1 MKTTFLF
8 FALCAL
14 FFTACE
20 PTVTPPTSNSKLI
33 FKLKFD
39 PTQARLNAFAQPSTV
54 PSGNAAQDP
63 QFNGM
68 SAHKIELV
76 PSNLTPVNGGTI
88 VYHGAETT
96 VGGNNALDFDQAIV
110 TTEGEVFFEIPLADV
125 TPGTYPHIRVSVSYQ
140 NYDIVYNINNVP
152 TFPSG
157 TTNLINEKGTIAAF
171 IGFNNYITNLTP
183 KNISK
188 SIHANKLQGYWAFET
203 DLNSPYS
210 AANAIYSG
218 NAPVTTVV
226 NPLSGTT
233 PTPPGSCLVT
243 GSFDG
248 NPLEITGD
256 ETEDVVVTLSFS
268 TNNSFEWVDNNGN
281 GALDIDFSAGTVEA
295 VVDMGLR
302 GLKPSFQ

>member
-1 MKTTFLF
+1 MKTAFLF
-8 FALCAL
+8 LALCAL
-14 FFTACE
+14 AFTACE
-20 PTVTPPTSNSKLI
+20 PTVTEPSNKTKLV
-33 FKLKFD
+33 FKLKLD
-39 PTQARLNAFAQPSTV
+39 PNQARLDAFAQPSSV
-54 PSGNAAQDP
+54 PSGNAAQNP
-63 QFNGM
+63 VFNGM

-76 PSNLTPVNGGTI
+76 PSALTPVNGGAI

-96 VGGNNALDFDQAIV
+96 AGGSNALDFNQAIV
-110 TTEGEVFFEIPLADV
+110 SEEGEVFFEIPVEDV

-140 NYDIVYNINNVP
+140 NYDIVYNVNNVP

-157 TTNLINEKGTIAAF
+157 TTDLINEKGTIVAF
-171 IGFNNYITNLTP
+171 VGFNSYINNLMP
-183 KNISK
+183 KNMSTTVN
-188 SIHANKLQGYWAFET
+188 ANKLQGYWAFET
-203 DLNSPYS
+203 NLSGQYS
-210 AANAIYSG
+210 SANAIYTG
-218 NAPVTTVV
+218 QAQATTVV
-226 NPLSGTT
+226 NPLSATT

-248 NPLEITGD
+248 NPLEITGN
-256 ETEDVVVTLSFS
+256 ETEDIVVTLSFS